1 MIKMFYF
8 KGMTLQQIRE
18 ELNEL
23 GITLTDKQFNSLTY
37 AQLNSIGKKAFK
49 AYKLTHRIGNI
60 VAHAEGVATPIVSD
74 NKPSVPDGEFR

>member
-18 ELNEL
+18 ELDEL
-23 GITLTDKQFNSLTY
+23 GIVLTDKQFNALTY
-37 AQLNSIGKKAFK
+37 AQLNSIGRKAFK
-49 AYKLTHRIGNI
+49 AYKLTNRIGNI

-74 NKPSVPDGEFR
+74 NTPSTPPGDFR